1 MNIGFTIIGGKTSW
15 MGGINYLKNLLY
27 AISKLEDDE
36 IKPILFVGKK
46 TDITLLKNFE
56 GLAEIRRHSVFDRFS
71 FNWFIDT
78 LLRDLFQINP
88 ILNRIIRTND
98 IQVFSHSYIYGRDLA
113 CKTINWIPD
122 FQHIHLPK
130 MFSPLNLFV
139 RNYRLKLLSKYSDLI
154 VFSSN
159 DAFNDFKKFSPEY
172 VAIGKVIHFVS
183 QSENINYKTKQYLE
197 EKYDFK
203 GAYFFLP
210 NQFWLHKNHKIAF
223 EAINIASKKNK
234 NILLIC
240 TGEMEDN
247 RSSNHFVELNEI
259 ISSNSLEKN
268 ILLLGKIPF
277 NEMLSLMKNSIAVV
291 NPSFFEGWSSTVEES
306 KTMQQDIILSNI
318 PVHIEQAKEIGT
330 FFNPNDA
337 DELAAIL
344 LDRFEN
350 QQNDKIRYKIED
362 INIRTMEFAN
372 QYRALIEVAKKLK
385 NDTSAT
391 H

>member
-1 MNIGFTIIGGKTSW
+1 MNVGFTIIGGKTSW

-27 AISKLEDDE
+27 AISKLEDGE

-46 TDITLLKNFE
+46 TDISLLKEFE
-56 GLAEIRRHSVFDRFS
+56 SFAEIKRYSVFDRFS

-88 ILNRIIRTND
+88 IVNKVVREND

-139 RNYRLKLLSKYSDLI
+139 RNYRLKLLSKFSDLI

-159 DAFNDFKKFSPEY
+159 DAFEDFKKFSPRY
-172 VAIGKVIHFVS
+172 VTKGKVIHFVS
-183 QSENINYKTKQYLE
+183 QSENIIYETKQYLE
-197 EKYDFK
+197 TKYHFK
-203 GAYFFLP
+203 GTYFFLP
-210 NQFWLHKNHKIAF
+210 NQFWLHKNHTIAF

-234 NILLIC
+234 RILLIC

-247 RSSNHFVELNEI
+247 RNSNHFVELNKI
-259 ISSNSLEKN
+259 ISSKSLEKN
-268 ILLLGKIPF
+268 ILLLGKISF
-277 NEMLSLMKNSIAVV
+277 NEMLSLMKHSIAVI

-330 FFNPNDA
+330 FFDPNDA
-337 DELAAIL
+337 NELATIL
-344 LDRFEN
+344 SDRFEN
-350 QQNDKIRYKIED
+350 QQTDQTQYEIED

-372 QYRALIEVAKKLK
+372 RYKASLEVLK
-385 NDTSAT
+385 N
-391 H
+391 